1 MQEMFLVS
9 GNLNGCV
16 MFAQT
21 WGKSPRLK
29 LLLSA
34 DGPRTI
40 VLGEK
45 SLLISETED
54 LKQK

>member
-1 MQEMFLVS
+1 
-9 GNLNGCV
+9 

-21 WGKSPRLK
+21 WGKSSRLK

-34 DGPRTI
+34 DGPTAI

-54 LKQK
+54 LKQKLLTF